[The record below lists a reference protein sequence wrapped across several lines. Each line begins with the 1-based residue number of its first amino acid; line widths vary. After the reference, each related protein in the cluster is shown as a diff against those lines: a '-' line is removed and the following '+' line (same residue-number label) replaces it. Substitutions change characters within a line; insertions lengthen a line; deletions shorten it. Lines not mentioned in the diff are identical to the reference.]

1 MPAPVWRRGAA
12 VVAGALG
19 ATLALAACGVGSS
32 GSSSSSSSSGAAASN
47 TDPACAAFASYGTF
61 PGKSVSVFTSILAPE
76 DAQHKKSYE
85 QFTKC
90 TGIKINYEGSNTFEA
105 ALKVR
110 VQGGNAPDLAYIPQP
125 GLLANLVK
133 QGAVKPAP
141 AAVEKLVDTNWS
153 ADWKKYGTVDG
164 KFYAA
169 PLGASVKSFVWYSP
183 KYFKANNLTVP
194 TTWDDLIKLSD
205 TIAAKNLKPWCVGFG
220 SGDATGWPGTDW
232 IEDIVLRTAGADAYD
247 KWVNHQIPFND
258 PQIQAAFDKAGTI
271 LKNEKYVNGG
281 FGGVKTIN
289 TTRFQDAGLKIASGQ
304 CALHRQASFYAAQWA
319 KGTNIAEDG
328 DIFAFYLPPIDAAK
342 GKPVLGAGEFVAA
355 FSDKPEVQAFQ
366 TYLASK
372 EWANEK
378 AKLGG
383 WASANKGL
391 DVANVADPIQKLS
404 VTLLQDQNA
413 TFRFDGSDLM
423 PAAVGAGTF
432 WKGMVN
438 WINGQP
444 TKQVTDTI
452 EASWPKS

>member
-1 MPAPVWRRGAA
+1 
-12 VVAGALG
+12 
-19 ATLALAACGVGSS
+19 
-32 GSSSSSSSSGAAASN
+32 
-47 TDPACAAFASYGTF
+47 
-61 PGKSVSVFTSILAPE
+61 VFTSILAPE

-85 QFTKC
+85 QFEKC

-110 VQGGNAPDLAYIPQP
+110 VQGGNAPDLAYVPQP

-133 QGAVKPAP
+133 QGVVKPAP
-141 AAVEKLVDTNWS
+141 AAVEKLVDENWS
-153 ADWKKYGTVDG
+153 KDWKTYGTVGG

-194 TTWDDLIKLSD
+194 QTWADLIKLSD
-205 TIAAKNLKPWCVGFG
+205 TIAAKGVKPWCVGFG

-232 IEDIVLRTAGADAYD
+232 IEDLMLRTAGADTYD
-247 KWVNHQIPFND
+247 KWVSHQIPFND
-258 PQIQAAFDKAGTI
+258 PQVQAAFDKAGAI
-271 LKNEKYVNGG
+271 LKNDKYVNGG

-289 TTRFQDAGLKIASGQ
+289 TTRFQDAGLAIAKGQ
-304 CALHRQASFYAAQWA
+304 CALHRQASFYAAQWD
-319 KGTNIAEDG
+319 KTTKIAEDG
-328 DIFAFYLPPIDAAK
+328 DVFAFYLPPVDAAK

-366 TYLASK
+366 TFLASK

-383 WASANKGL
+383 WASANKNL

-404 VTLLQDQNA
+404 VQLLQDQNA

-423 PAAVGAGTF
+423 PAAVGAGSF
-432 WKGMVN
+432 WKGMVA
-438 WINGQP
+438 WINGQS
-444 TKQVTDTI
+444 TKQVTDSI

>member
-1 MPAPVWRRGAA
+1 MPKSVWRRGSAI
-12 VVAGALG
+12 VAGALG
-19 ATLALAACGVGSS
+19 ATMAVAACGVGASS
-32 GSSSSSSSSGAAASN
+32 GGSSSDAAAGSAN
-47 TDPACAAFASYGTF
+47 SDPACAAFSSYGTF

-76 DAQHKKSYE
+76 DAQHKQSYQ
-85 QFTKC
+85 QFEKC
-90 TGIKINYEGSNTFEA
+90 TGVTVKYEGSNTFEA

-141 AAVEKLVDTNWS
+141 DAVSKLVGENWS
-153 ADWKKYGTVDG
+153 EDWKNYGTVDG
-164 KFYAA
+164 TFYAA

-183 KYFKANNLTVP
+183 KYFSDNGFTVP
-194 TTWDDLIKLSD
+194 QTWDELITLSD
-205 TIAAKNLKPWCVGFG
+205 SIAAKGVKPWCAGFG

-232 IEDIVLRTAGADAYD
+232 IEDIMLRTGGADAYD
-247 KWVNHQIPFND
+247 KWVNHDIPFND
-258 PQIQAAFDKAGTI
+258 AQVKSAFDKAGEI

-281 FGGVKTIN
+281 YGGVKTIN
-289 TTRFQDAGLKIASGQ
+289 TTRFQDGGMPILTGK
-304 CALHRQASFYAAQWA
+304 CALHRQASFYAAQWGDG
-319 KGTNIAEDG
+319 KKIAEDG
-328 DIFAFYLPPIDAAK
+328 DVFAFYLPPIDASK

-355 FSDKPEVQAFQ
+355 FNDKPEVQAFQ

-383 WASANKGL
+383 WASANKNL

-404 VTLLQDQNA
+404 VELLQDPKA

-423 PAAVGAGTF
+423 PAAVGAGSF
-432 WKGMVN
+432 WKGMVA
-438 WINGQP
+438 WINGQD
-444 TKQVTDTI
+444 TQQVTDSI
-452 EASWPKS
+452 ESSWPKS

>member
-1 MPAPVWRRGAA
+1 MAAPVWRRGSAA
-12 VVAGALG
+12 VVGTLG
-19 ATLALAACGVGSS
+19 VTLALAACGVGGSTSS
-32 GSSSSSSSSGAAASN
+32 ATSSSGGPANS
-47 TDPACAAFASYGTF
+47 DPACAAYASYGTF
-61 PGKSVSVFTSILAPE
+61 TGKSVSVFTSILAPE

-110 VQGGNAPDLAYIPQP
+110 VQGGNAPDIAYIPQP

-141 AAVEKLVDTNWS
+141 AGVEKLVDANWS
-153 ADWKKYGTVDG
+153 KDWKNYGTVDG

-183 KYFKANNLTVP
+183 KYFKDNSLTVP
-194 TTWDDLIKLSD
+194 QTWDDLIKLSD
-205 TIAAKNLKPWCVGFG
+205 TIAAKGIKPWCAGFG

-232 IEDIVLRTAGADAYD
+232 VEDVMLRTAGADAYD
-247 KWVNHQIPFND
+247 KWVSHGIPFND
-258 PQIQAAFDKAGTI
+258 PQVQTAFDKVGQI
-271 LKNEKYVNGG
+271 LKDEKYVNGG
-281 FGGVKTIN
+281 YGGVKTIN
-289 TTRFQDAGLKIASGQ
+289 TTRFQDGGNPILTGK
-304 CALHRQASFYAAQWA
+304 CALHRQASFYAAQWP
-319 KGTNIAEDG
+319 KDKKIAEDG
-328 DIFAFYLPPIDAAK
+328 DIFAFYLPPIDASK

-355 FSDKPEVQAFQ
+355 FNDKPEVQAFQ
-366 TYLASK
+366 TFLASK

-383 WASANKGL
+383 WASANKNL
-391 DVANVADPIQKLS
+391 DIANVADPIQKLS
-404 VTLLQDQNA
+404 VQLLQDPNA

-423 PAAVGAGTF
+423 PAAVGAGSF
-432 WKGMVN
+432 WKGMVS
-438 WINGQP
+438 WINGSD